1 MAKVKLRFVG
11 LYYSRDVEVPDGEFE
26 GRGPTVERVMDLC
39 DEQDPN
45 FFFSKSSD
53 TSLGTVIVRD
63 PDPANGKIGIFALQE
78 FPFSIPQ
85 QTFQYYIG
93 TDTDA
98 GRLTKNVDN
107 NFVIFSQ
114 SNRDG
119 DGTVIAPGDII
130 IWRLVS
136 ICKRRVDEISNRAF
150 QMPGFEG

>member
-1 MAKVKLRFVG
+1 MESL
-11 LYYSRDVEVPDGEFE
+11 LCSRLHIHV
-26 GRGPTVERVMDLC
+26 C
-39 DEQDPN
+39 
-45 FFFSKSSD
+45 
-53 TSLGTVIVRD
+53 GTVIARD
-63 PDPANGKIGIFALQE
+63 PDTANGKVGIFALQE

-98 GRLTKNVDN
+98 GRLIKNVDN
-107 NFVIFSQ
+107 NFVIFSE

-136 ICKRRVDEISNRAF
+136 ICKRRVDQISNRTF
-150 QMPGFEG
+150 QMLGFEG